1 MQLDPITVSG
11 NKYILKPEV
20 QDTVKAKV
28 YAIPFTVTLTRNK
41 FSINAHT
48 YSYISLERMK
58 QNKIQGL
65 HKLTAELAMKYIRN
79 AEDNSSL
86 INLNTVCGN

>member
-1 MQLDPITVSG
+1 
-11 NKYILKPEV
+11 
-20 QDTVKAKV
+20 
-28 YAIPFTVTLTRNK
+28 
-41 FSINAHT
+41 
-48 YSYISLERMK
+48 MK